1 MRYYYSNKGKP
12 DGPHEENALDELFR
26 QGVIRP
32 TTPVI
37 EEGSSIWSTFAA
49 LRPEVCKERSQEK
62 PRSVSED
69 GRKQAAV
76 IEKNDGIKAAKK
88 EKNGKRTVKTETLSL
103 MGKVLSINVNVD
115 RILDKIFRFPSFV
128 PADRDG
134 QLKALGL
141 MSGFSCLTIWLT
153 CIVAGGVAASFV
165 RWQMVPGL
173 FVGAI
178 YGFIVQY
185 LIYQISQ
192 SVNSLLIGHPVVLSS
207 DRTPRFIGTV
217 LLLICLVLLLTM
229 IVREN
234 NNMVLV
240 FLTMCILLPCLGMV
254 YICFNAEKTVVKVC
268 LEQVSPGREFNN
280 NAKFVVRVLLLSVH
294 VLTPVLAALVCA
306 ASIFL
311 FLSQMGGSIS
321 QISLSL
327 LISNLS
333 VAVGI
338 VVHMPLII
346 WLVLGVTSW
355 FLDTYDAIMSRNK
368 V

>member
-12 DGPHEENALDELFR
+12 DGPHEEKALDELFR

-37 EEGSSIWSTFAA
+37 GEGSSVWSTFAA

-62 PRSVSED
+62 SRSVSED
-69 GRKQAAV
+69 GRKQATV
-76 IEKNDGIKAAKK
+76 VEKNDGIKAAKK
-88 EKNGKRTVKTETLSL
+88 EKNGKRTVGTETLSL
-103 MGKVLSINVNVD
+103 MGKVLSINEYID

-128 PADRDG
+128 PTDRDA

-141 MSGFSCLTIWLT
+141 LSGFSCLMIWLT
-153 CIVAGGVAASFV
+153 CIVVGGAAASFV
-165 RWQMVPGL
+165 RWQMVSGL
-173 FVGAI
+173 LLGAF

-207 DRTPRFIGTV
+207 ARAPRFIGIV
-217 LLLICLVLLLTM
+217 LLIISLALLLVM
-229 IVREN
+229 IVRAN
-234 NNMVLV
+234 NSMVLV

-268 LEQVSPGREFNN
+268 REQVSPGREFNN
-280 NAKFVVRVLLLSVH
+280 NAKFVVRALLLSAH
-294 VLTPVLAALVCA
+294 VLTPLLAALVCA
-306 ASIFL
+306 AAIFL
-311 FLSQMGGSIS
+311 FMSQMGGATSVIS
-321 QISLSL
+321 VVPDL
-327 LISNLS
+327 N

-338 VVHMPLII
+338 VVHMPVII
-346 WLVLGVTSW
+346 WVVLGVTSW
-355 FLDTYDAIMSRNK
+355 FLDIYDAITSRIK
-368 V
+368 I